1 MRRGQI
7 SLEFI
12 IIFGL
17 FTILLLYSIR
27 NTSFSEGT
35 PSVETLKI
43 QTALEEKNLAN
54 TISNTISQV
63 YAQGPGSKATSYV
76 KLVYLRNPSYLE
88 RAWSVT
94 DPGIFIT
101 YGPYGSDY
109 GVYITI
115 INRTGTT
122 NAALSGDNK
131 SVFWS
136 RSLYAVNLLGNSTV
150 WNSTFGNSTQIKL
163 DGSSTSTTVYGLVIP
178 PETLPSY
185 LKIVV
190 EWTPG
195 WNPHQDE
202 MWTYNET
209 AGEIHI
215 YINPGE
221 S

>member
-76 KLVYLRNPSYLE
+76 KLVYLRNPPSYLE

-101 YGPYGSDY
+101 YGPMEVTMG
-109 GVYITI
+109 GFI
-115 INRTGTT
+115 
-122 NAALSGDNK
+122 L
-131 SVFWS
+131 
-136 RSLYAVNLLGNSTV
+136 RS
-150 WNSTFGNSTQIKL
+150 
-163 DGSSTSTTVYGLVIP
+163 
-178 PETLPSY
+178 
-185 LKIVV
+185 
-190 EWTPG
+190 
-195 WNPHQDE
+195 
-202 MWTYNET
+202 
-209 AGEIHI
+209 
-215 YINPGE
+215 
-221 S
+221 

>member
-76 KLVYLRNPSYLE
+76 KLVYLRNPPILRERGALLILE
-88 RAWSVT
+88 YSSPMGPMEVT
-94 DPGIFIT
+94 MGFI
-101 YGPYGSDY
+101 
-109 GVYITI
+109 
-115 INRTGTT
+115 
-122 NAALSGDNK
+122 L
-131 SVFWS
+131 
-136 RSLYAVNLLGNSTV
+136 RS
-150 WNSTFGNSTQIKL
+150 
-163 DGSSTSTTVYGLVIP
+163 
-178 PETLPSY
+178 
-185 LKIVV
+185 
-190 EWTPG
+190 
-195 WNPHQDE
+195 
-202 MWTYNET
+202 
-209 AGEIHI
+209 
-215 YINPGE
+215 
-221 S
+221 